1 MCFLTACGIV
11 RYSLFNRLT
20 NFLVRCSD
28 ERRAA
33 IRPDT
38 SDERRSAI
46 LAAAIRVLAREGI
59 AEATTRKIA
68 KEAGVNQAMLGYYF
82 GSKDDLLLA
91 VLQEMMRTTAEVV
104 RETAVVKGSL
114 REAIA
119 DSLRAFWAHVETAPE
134 LQIMQYELTLYA
146 IRHPDST
153 WLAKQQYA
161 GYCAV
166 VEALF
171 QEACASARQ
180 TCAVP
185 FTEIARFVVGGL
197 DGLILQFISD
207 RDTARA
213 RRDLNHLIEAVLA
226 LTQAHPAQV

>member
-1 MCFLTACGIV
+1 M
-11 RYSLFNRLT
+11 
-20 NFLVRCSD
+20 
-28 ERRAA
+28 
-33 IRPDT
+33 
-38 SDERRSAI
+38 
-46 LAAAIRVLAREGI
+46 LAREGI

-119 DSLRAFWAHVETAPE
+119 DSLKAFWAHVETAPE

-146 IRHPDST
+146 IRHPDSA
-153 WLAKQQYA
+153 WLAKQQYE

-171 QEACASARQ
+171 QEAYAAARQ

-185 FTEIARFVVGGL
+185 FAEIARFVVGGL

-207 RDTARA
+207 HDTARA
-213 RRDLNHLIEAVLA
+213 RRDLDHLIRAVLA
-226 LTQAHPAQV
+226 LTKTHFAEV

>member
-1 MCFLTACGIV
+1 M
-11 RYSLFNRLT
+11 T
-20 NFLVRCSD
+20 NFPKDCPA
-28 ERRAA
+28 ERRAI

-38 SDERRSAI
+38 SDERRAAI
-46 LAAAIRVLAREGI
+46 IAAAIRVLAREGI

-68 KEAGVNQAMLGYYF
+68 READVNQAMLGYYF

-91 VLQEMMRTTAEVV
+91 VLQEMMRATEEVV

-114 REAIA
+114 RNAIA
-119 DSLRAFWAHVETAPE
+119 DSLKAFWAHVETAPE

-146 IRHPDST
+146 IRHPDSA
-153 WLAKQQYA
+153 WLAKQQYD

-171 QEACASARQ
+171 QEAYASAQQ

-185 FTEIARFVVGGL
+185 FAEIARFVVGGL

-213 RRDLNHLIEAVLA
+213 RRDLDHLTEAVLA
-226 LTQAHPAQV
+226 LTQTHSAMGNQTAQRAK